1 MVAKDKKDQAW
12 PFLFSCLLVLSLVFF
27 ALGILLTSHFYNAS
41 FETPSNSGFNNV
53 VFQQP
58 SSGSA
63 SSTITVPFTT
73 SYSGVFSS
81 SESSTPE
88 GQIYKESPVL
98 QVANQNQQE
107 ALKFLTCENVPS
119 DPTSN
124 VLFYSGI
131 VPFVAGAPCLNTQG
145 SLVSQLTLVTTVT
158 WSQSSL
164 AQASVGPLQVGNPG
178 NAEVKNIAYTPMVD
192 GELSNGFATNTYIFN
207 GVPSFAQNDIWT
219 WSATFANFEGAN
231 ARLPQSKQIN
241 EQDLTYDENG
251 CQYTYNYGETTT
263 LRSIANSYI
272 PFNVVTGVDNN
283 GNPIMSQFDT
293 PALPYL
299 TYGYSIGVPGSLSTM
314 VPQISNL
321 QYDVFSPW
329 NYYTPSIVDPFSV
342 DIPGILFVNYSGSL
356 LTCQSS
362 GQVVLSLDSLLCAF
376 NGKED
381 TLAQIGTILNNLGSA
396 VTQPV
401 RGVGGR
407 LGIVTTT
414 TSQTGQAQ
422 TSSSQ
427 TATCPDQNFQNSPH
441 YKMQFSQVVAC
452 AQQAGFTGTELEIIV
467 SIANAESGFYPG
479 ATYGGSGKCP
489 CGLLQNDQNPVV
501 PNYNPSSC
509 STGAS
514 NWEFN
519 PLCEMQWA
527 QDYIQY
533 FGSNYQNCPGV
544 VQGKKFCYW
553 QTFDDPAV
561 NEFVG
566 AYCQY
571 MPTTYSGAMDGG
583 IGLYTYNGKQYN
595 NCLQGQNG
603 LPWCTEG
610 SPNCGIISGPPS
622 ALPSPL
628 SVAVMP
634 NDYIF
639 VLTGT
644 SGAYQ
649 LNVLRAIPKGSFT
662 NPQTP
667 TSAIQQVSCN
677 PASESSCTSQW
688 NTAWSNYWGL
698 VANSENGYSYLI
710 SQSDLNG
717 FSQLQGF
724 TPFNISVDNNG
735 DVFIVGSTTTSIQ
748 TNRGPIQSTHPSL
761 VEITGI
767 LTGSPAVT
775 TNTIDKQFQ
784 EITVSP
790 SGQQIYLASP
800 SYGSI
805 EVYSGNSLALE
816 DSIDLT
822 FDYNANLPVSN
833 TTASPGIIPGESV
846 STTLANLNIAT
857 YLENGGLYG
866 ITPGWIKSAL
876 SAVQTQKYQG
886 LAFDTQAFHHPI
898 GIQDVNGYLYVLDNW
913 GGYVGTPGPVPG
925 ISGQGVFFNTLLLR
939 VINSSGTNVP
949 FNPTKFND
957 MYSQRAATCN
967 TPQVSKCGVV
977 PNCNAAV
984 GCSPQ
989 ISSTCPGS
997 ALGVTSA
1004 RTGEAPT
1011 YQYKCVGAGGQ
1022 PTSTYYTT
1030 ATPGFYPNDTYPPY
1044 GWVLS
1049 ANVLESGHNSN
1060 YVSFCSSESCD
1071 YNPNNLKSSYLSLG
1085 PNVQAIACFNL
1096 PFGIGIGCGVPREAQ
1111 SSFSVNYNYTADFLF
1126 PSQQHINNGCFLNCQ
1141 TVANDYGELLFAKV
1155 SIENYTR
1162 LLDGIGLFSCFV
1174 DTGVNSN
1181 SCKPSS
1187 YLDQLAAPI
1196 YTVADPFKY
1205 LESTGSGRILSYQ
1218 NLFGSAFTGGG
1229 GSPQSQ
1235 QSQSYNQTCI
1245 NSLQSGSLNSSSY
1258 SSCFSGFTPPTNS
1271 ELGGITGTSVSIP
1284 PGTSVVTSPVSMTS
1298 NIIGY
1303 VLVPYKYTYSTSQNW
1318 QFSGTGVPIQQGAS
1332 CSNPPSSHSS
1342 SSSSEIFSYGIINAR
1357 SNSLSANVEGGGIYL
1372 QFSGPQGSNYY
1383 VPNMSDLGSYINPQM
1398 IMNIQGDK
1406 QFGSIYVNA
1415 TTGPTTNNQV
1425 VLNATDLLEYNII
1438 NTVFNT
1444 QLGPLSYQTI
1454 SSLPYGPY
1462 NGPAYALVGNQK
1474 IATNTR
1480 TGISYQNVFNINSA
1494 LPTFVKLFDWYQ
1506 QIVYNN
1512 PMSFNIN
1519 SSSFK
1524 YGAGSVA
1531 NVLGYQRLVF
1541 VLRDRFGNAIY
1552 APLDTD
1558 IANTTSISLQVTPV
1572 VNSNNANDTKIFIN
1586 GTVGYYSP
1594 INNKFY
1600 PLRNGLIYLY
1610 YDTNINYIG
1619 YNALQNPSNEKNAML
1634 CAFGD
1639 VGSGAQIPS
1648 NCVLANPVYLGQ
1660 TNNANTITYST
1671 AYNSLGEC
1679 NPPPN
1684 SLLVPVDTN
1693 CNIYGNDGNK
1703 NIPQTCSPGQNGQ
1716 QRFCQPIFS
1725 NGTGTCTSQLGLVG
1739 TTTTNSMGFFS
1750 NSIYACGIGSATI
1763 IARFYGSPSPQPLQA
1778 SQAWLSSSADPTS
1791 KSYTTFNVLN
1801 YQWFPNYTQEGVDIG
1816 LAELGYGNLG
1826 VVILA
1831 IALAS
1836 VLAIYAIRKKY
1847 G

>member
-381 TLAQIGTILNNLGSA
+381 TLAQIGTILNNLGSTA
-396 VTQPV
+396 TQL
-401 RGVGGR
+401 VGGVEGGH

-595 NCLQGQNG
+595 NCPQGQNG

-610 SPNCGIISGPPS
+610 SPNCGIISGPQS
-622 ALPSPL
+622 TLPSPL

-710 SQSDLNG
+710 SQSDLNS

-833 TTASPGIIPGESV
+833 NAPSGIIPGQTV

-857 YLENGGLYG
+857 FLENNGLYG
-866 ITPGWIKSAL
+866 VSMPWIKSLISDQNTAI
-876 SAVQTQKYQG
+876 
-886 LAFDTQAFHHPI
+886 DTQGFHHPL

-913 GGYVGTPGPVPG
+913 GGTIGASCSL
-925 ISGQGVFFNTLLLR
+925 ISCSGGVLFNTLLLR
-939 VINSSGTNVP
+939 VINSSGSNVP
-949 FNPTKFND
+949 INPTLIND
-957 MYSQRAATCN
+957 MYQEHSCKQ
-967 TPQVSKCGVV
+967 PQGESCSVAVPQCG
-977 PNCNAAV
+977 P
-984 GCSPQ
+984 GCSAA
-989 ISSTCPGS
+989 ITGVCGS
-997 ALGVTSA
+997 AKGA
-1004 RTGEAPT
+1004 NPT
-1011 YQYKCVGAGGQ
+1011 YDYQCQGINSGA
-1022 PTSTYYTT
+1022 SETYYSIST
-1030 ATPGFYPNDTYPPY
+1030 AGFYPNNTYPPY
-1044 GWVLS
+1044 GWFIS
-1049 ANVLESGHNSN
+1049 ANVMGWTHPFGKVLPD
-1060 YVSFCSSESCD
+1060 VSFCSQGC
-1071 YNPNNLKSSYLSLG
+1071 SYTPSKLNGEGYLPSG
-1085 PNVQAIACFNL
+1085 PSIAAQTCFISVCWV
-1096 PFGIGIGCGVPREAQ
+1096 GQVGKVG
-1111 SSFSVNYNYTADFLF
+1111 FSVNYNYTADMIF
-1126 PSQQHINNGCFLNCQ
+1126 PSVQKVGCSLFGTICPSN
-1141 TVANDYGELLFAKV
+1141 TYGELLFARV
-1155 SIENYTR
+1155 GIENYTK
-1162 LLDGIGLFSCFV
+1162 LLDGVTYSCFTDVVGNNQDNNADCIASQSIV
-1174 DTGVNSN
+1174 DNIL
-1181 SCKPSS
+1181 P
-1187 YLDQLAAPI
+1187 PI

-1235 QSQSYNQTCI
+1235 QSQSYNQQCI
-1245 NSLQSGSLNSSSY
+1245 NSLQSGSLSSSSY

-1506 QIVYNN
+1506 QIVYNS
-1512 PMSFNIN
+1512 PMRFNIN
-1519 SSSFK
+1519 SSSFE

-1552 APLDTD
+1552 APLDAD

-1671 AYNSLGEC
+1671 AY
-1679 NPPPN
+1679 
-1684 SLLVPVDTN
+1684 
-1693 CNIYGNDGNK
+1693 K
-1703 NIPQTCSPGQNGQ
+1703 
-1716 QRFCQPIFS
+1716 
-1725 NGTGTCTSQLGLVG
+1725 
-1739 TTTTNSMGFFS
+1739 
-1750 NSIYACGIGSATI
+1750 
-1763 IARFYGSPSPQPLQA
+1763 
-1778 SQAWLSSSADPTS
+1778 
-1791 KSYTTFNVLN
+1791 
-1801 YQWFPNYTQEGVDIG
+1801 
-1816 LAELGYGNLG
+1816 
-1826 VVILA
+1826 
-1831 IALAS
+1831 
-1836 VLAIYAIRKKY
+1836 
-1847 G
+1847 